1 MRADERFLKTL
12 RGEETDRMPVIE
24 NSLWWDQTISRWA
37 GEGLPAGKNYAYAMR
52 DVVAIQEHF
61 GLDLLAHWWARPY
74 TERTPFA
81 KVAGAA
87 WGPSTKRV
95 MRKYCFPHYIPNR
108 VWTMISSAWSK
119 NIRAKAN

>member
-52 DVVAIQEHF
+52 DVVAIQEHS
-61 GLDLLAHWWARPY
+61 GWICLRIGGRGRIPSALRLPKSWAR
-74 TERTPFA
+74 
-81 KVAGAA
+81 A

>member
-81 KVAGAA
+81 KVVGAGMGAVDEESYEKILL
-87 WGPSTKRV
+87 PTLYPEPRMDLSLI
-95 MRKYCFPHYIPNR
+95 HI
-108 VWTMISSAWSK
+108 
-119 NIRAKAN
+119 